1 VAKPGKTWTDKLKS
15 TIPHEIKRMPRD
27 IAGMKKGELAL
38 VPSVRIVDDFIRT
51 IRKGSSMSVK
61 ELRQALARK
70 FRAEVTCPIYTGYHL
85 RTVAEA
91 ACEAYACGV
100 RATEITPVWR
110 VLDATAPTIGKL
122 SAENAAFIAKCRAQ
136 EGL

>member
-1 VAKPGKTWTDKLKS
+1 
-15 TIPHEIKRMPRD
+15 MPRD

-38 VPSVRIVDDFIRT
+38 IPSVRIVDDLIRSIPSGT
-51 IRKGSSMSVK
+51 SLNVK
-61 ELRQALARK
+61 QLRQALARN

-91 ACEAYACGV
+91 AYEAYAGGA
-100 RATEITPVWR
+100 RLDDITPVWR

-122 SAENAAFIAKCRAQ
+122 SPENAAFIAQQRAR

>member
-1 VAKPGKTWTDKLKS
+1 VRKPGKTWADKLTS
-15 TIPHEIKRMPRD
+15 TIPHEIKRMPQD

-38 VPSVRIVDDFIRT
+38 VPSVRIVDDFIRSIPQGT
-51 IRKGSSMSVK
+51 SMSVK

-70 FRAEVTCPIYTGYHL
+70 YRAEVTCPIYTGYHL

-91 ACEAYACGV
+91 ACEAYASGA

-110 VLDATAPTIGKL
+110 VLDETTPTIGKL
-122 SAENAAFIAKCRAQ
+122 SPENAAFIAKRRAQ